1 MKLKLLFASLIIL
14 VLLTNGYSQY
24 KLQNLDK
31 GKKDFVLQTPTD
43 KQAISPQIFLGVNAG
58 AAFIENNSGIAMG
71 MFAEIKTETFSF
83 VPQANFWKVGNN
95 NNFEAAGLV
104 RLRFKSA
111 SIEPY
116 VDGGIGVNFYSYKD
130 KDNVSQDFTKVG
142 LDLGGGVDFLGI
154 GTNFSI
160 FIDGKYKIIVSDP
173 NVKGYTLT
181 GGIKFYM

>member
-1 MKLKLLFASLIIL
+1 
-14 VLLTNGYSQY
+14 
-24 KLQNLDK
+24 
-31 GKKDFVLQTPTD
+31 
-43 KQAISPQIFLGVNAG
+43 
-58 AAFIENNSGIAMG
+58 

-181 GGIKFYM
+181 GRHKILYVNYTIK